1 MFRLEL
7 DREMAWVTF
16 MGNGWETIWHPVTD
30 ASGNQLEWSEDI
42 MDFCRA
48 QFNDEKNWISF
59 GIAPTSQMLVKN
71 SVRDNL

>member
-1 MFRLEL
+1 MFRLDL

-16 MGNGWETIWHPVTD
+16 MDEGWEKVWHPVTD
-30 ASGNQLEWSEDI
+30 ASGEQLEWSEDI
-42 MDFCRA
+42 MNFCRA